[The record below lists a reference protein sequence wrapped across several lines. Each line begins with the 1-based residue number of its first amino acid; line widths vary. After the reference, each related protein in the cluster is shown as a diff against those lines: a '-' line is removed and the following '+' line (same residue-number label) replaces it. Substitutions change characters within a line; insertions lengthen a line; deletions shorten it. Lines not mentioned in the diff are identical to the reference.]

1 MMRELMRPGGTSM
14 PRKLPP
20 FVERWRDR
28 HGKVRVYFRKGKGI
42 RVALPASIGSDAFDA
57 AYQAA
62 LSGQLAPAQGHR
74 AQPAPGTIDA
84 LIISYLRSAAYLCL
98 RDTTKAG
105 YASRIEA
112 LRTQHG
118 RRTVAGLTRERLAT
132 GILQP
137 YAHRPGAAGSS
148 LR

>member
-1 MMRELMRPGGTSM
+1 MSARSTPPLIACRSRGATLTISHGQTPM

-98 RDTTKAG
+98 R
-105 YASRIEA
+105 
-112 LRTQHG
+112 
-118 RRTVAGLTRERLAT
+118 
-132 GILQP
+132 
-137 YAHRPGAAGSS
+137 
-148 LR
+148 